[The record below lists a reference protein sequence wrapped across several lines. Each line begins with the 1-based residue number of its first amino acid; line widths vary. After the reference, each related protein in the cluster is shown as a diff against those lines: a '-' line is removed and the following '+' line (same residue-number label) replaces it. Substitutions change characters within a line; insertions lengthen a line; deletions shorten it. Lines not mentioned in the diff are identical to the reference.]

1 MKGEISDKELNEIRK
16 ALVKKASGY
25 MCEEVTNE
33 YSISENG
40 EERLLK
46 KKVSKK
52 YVPSDLAAV
61 KMLFEMFSEKEISYE
76 NYSDIELDKEAVKL
90 FKEYQTM
97 SNINL
102 IDELNGGQNG
112 VGKNSNKNQ
121 V

>member
-1 MKGEISDKELNEIRK
+1 MRGEISDKELNEIRK

-33 YSISENG
+33 YLVGDNG

-61 KMLFEMFSEKEISYE
+61 KMLLDMFTEKEISYE
-76 NYSDIELDKEAVKL
+76 NYSDVELDKEAIKL
-90 FKEYQTM
+90 FKEYQEM
-97 SNINL
+97 SNIKL
-102 IDELNGGQNG
+102 IDELKGGQNG
-112 VGKNSNKNQ
+112 IGENDN
-121 V
+121 